1 MGFIPIFITLGG
13 FVFLFVMLVHQ
24 NLKQKK
30 NKIKQEL
37 SIISSEFKSIL
48 NLANKGL
55 PDPNVYTIEEAI
67 KTLQTMGGM
76 KNAVEFQ
83 SLVSGIR
90 QKLGEIKRIRYEHN
104 KLVETKP
111 YSFAAKLTGHQAL

>member
-1 MGFIPIFITLGG
+1 M
-13 FVFLFVMLVHQ
+13 FVMLVHQ

-37 SIISSEFKSIL
+37 SIISSEFKSIS

-67 KTLQTMGGM
+67 KTLQTMGEWEM
-76 KNAVEFQ
+76 LLNFKA
-83 SLVSGIR
+83 
-90 QKLGEIKRIRYEHN
+90 
-104 KLVETKP
+104 
-111 YSFAAKLTGHQAL
+111 

>member
-30 NKIKQEL
+30 NKIKHEL
-37 SIISSEFKSIL
+37 AIISSKFKSIP
-48 NLANKGL
+48 NLDKNSLAGL
-55 PDPNVYTIEEAI
+55 DGHTIEEAI
-67 KTLQTMGGM
+67 NILKTLVAMG
-76 KNAVEFQ
+76 NSIELQ
-83 SLVSGIR
+83 SQASDIR
-90 QKLGEIKRIRYEHN
+90 KRLGEAKRIRYEYN
-104 KLVETKP
+104 KLIDTKP

>member
-1 MGFIPIFITLGG
+1 M
-13 FVFLFVMLVHQ
+13 FVMLVHQ

-37 SIISSEFKSIL
+37 SIISSEFKSISYL
-48 NLANKGL
+48 ENKGL
-55 PDPNVYTIEEAI
+55 PDPNVHSIEEAI
-67 KTLQTMGGM
+67 KILQTMGGM
-76 KNAVEFQ
+76 DNTAAFQ
-83 SLVSGIR
+83 SLASGIR

-104 KLVETKP
+104 KLIETKP